1 MHFLYTY
8 TECCKLVVADYM
20 GRSVSRRENK
30 ACAAAMQ
37 PGLFSLEDA
46 HCPLIGSKEVIRNAM
61 TVNVRLD
68 Q

>member
-1 MHFLYTY
+1 
-8 TECCKLVVADYM
+8 M

-46 HCPLIGSKEVIRNAM
+46 HRPLIGSKEVIRNAM